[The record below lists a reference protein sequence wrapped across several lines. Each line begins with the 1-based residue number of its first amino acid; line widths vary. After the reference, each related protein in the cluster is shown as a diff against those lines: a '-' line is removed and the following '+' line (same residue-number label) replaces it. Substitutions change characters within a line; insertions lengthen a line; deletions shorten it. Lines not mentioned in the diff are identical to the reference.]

1 MKQVS
6 LFALPCL
13 ILSLS
18 IPAAAPAADEDLSPD
33 DVILSRGDAEIT
45 VADFRAS
52 LLRVPA
58 KMRAEAAD
66 NPKAVENLMRQ
77 LLENR
82 LLAER
87 ARANGLHERSVI
99 QRAFRQGEE
108 KVLARA
114 EMERVGEEAPDADYD
129 QMARE
134 YYLTHK
140 EEFRRPEMLSVGH
153 VLIGTE
159 ERSEEAA
166 AELAAEVRDKA
177 VTGESSFDE
186 LIEAYSEDPGKDQND
201 GYYRN
206 MPPDRF
212 AGPFAKAAL
221 SLEPGEISEPVKTQY
236 GYHVILLEEHQASRI
251 RPFEE
256 VKARIIPKMRER
268 HVRRVQQDYKNSIM
282 EQTTPSVNGDVLE
295 ALLREADQATEELD

>member
-1 MKQVS
+1 MKRIPV
-6 LFALPCL
+6 FALPCL

-18 IPAAAPAADEDLSPD
+18 MPAVAPAADEGLSPD
-33 DVILSRGDAEIT
+33 DVILSRGDAQVT

-66 NPKAVENLMRQ
+66 NPETVEKLMAQ

-87 ARANGLHERSVI
+87 ARANGLHEDAVI
-99 QRAFRQGEE
+99 QRAIRQGEE

-114 EMERVGEEAPDADYD
+114 EMERVGEEAPEADYE

-134 YYLTHK
+134 HYLTHK
-140 EEFRRPEMLSVGH
+140 EDFRRPETLSVGH
-153 VLIGTE
+153 VLISTQ

-166 AELAAEVRDKA
+166 AELAAEVYDKA
-177 VTGESSFDE
+177 VSGEASFDE
-186 LIEAYSEDPGKDQND
+186 LVEEYSEDPGKDQND

-212 AGPFAKAAL
+212 AEPFAKAAL
-221 SLEPGEISEPVKTQY
+221 ALEPGEISEPVQTQY
-236 GYHVILLEEHQASRI
+236 GYHVILLEKHQESRI

-256 VKARIIPKMRER
+256 VKGRIIPKMRER
-268 HVRRVQQDYKNSIM
+268 HVRRVQEDYKKNILD
-282 EQTTPSVNGDVLE
+282 QTKPSVNGDVLE
-295 ALLREADQATEELD
+295 ALLREADRATEDLD